1 MSDKIALLAIMKEVF
16 LEAFNPNNTLP
27 VVMQGGGSIMLLSGF
42 AANGTG
48 TLHKVDGILEGED
61 CNPNKIR
68 LVHLV
73 LFFKKS
79 LKMHAVQSFDP
90 GIKNTSKK

>member
-1 MSDKIALLAIMKEVF
+1 MSDKIVLLAIMKEVF
-16 LEAFNPNNTLP
+16 LEAFNPYNTLP
-27 VVMQGGGSIMLLSGF
+27 VVMHGGGSIMLLSGF

-61 CNPNKIR
+61 CKPNKIR

-73 LFFKKS
+73 FVF
-79 LKMHAVQSFDP
+79 LK
-90 GIKNTSKK
+90 

>member
-1 MSDKIALLAIMKEVF
+1 MKEVF
-16 LEAFNPNNTLP
+16 LEAFNPYNTLP
-27 VVMQGGGSIMLLSGF
+27 VVMNGGGSIMLLSGF

-61 CNPNKIR
+61 CKPNKIR

-73 LFFKKS
+73 FVF
-79 LKMHAVQSFDP
+79 LK
-90 GIKNTSKK
+90 